1 MRVVKEINT
10 PYNKVTIF
18 NWNGKFLIKFEQ
30 GDLEQTYKVD
40 ELDLIC
46 EDDLDTFTSKDFLKQ
61 INENFR
67 KMSDTLNQF
76 HSTL

>member
-10 PYNKVTIF
+10 AHSKVTIF
-18 NWNGKFLIKFEQ
+18 SWNGKFLIKFEQ

-40 ELDLIC
+40 ELDLIS
-46 EDDLDTFTSKDFLKQ
+46 ESDLDALTSEEFLKE
-61 INENFR
+61 INENF
-67 KMSDTLNQF
+67 KSMSKTLNKF

>member
-10 PYNKVTIF
+10 SDCKVTIF

-40 ELDLIC
+40 ELDLID
-46 EDDLDTFTSKDFLKQ
+46 ESDLDAFTSEDFLKE
-61 INENFR
+61 INENF
-67 KMSDTLNQF
+67 KTMSKTLNKF
-76 HSTL
+76 HSIL